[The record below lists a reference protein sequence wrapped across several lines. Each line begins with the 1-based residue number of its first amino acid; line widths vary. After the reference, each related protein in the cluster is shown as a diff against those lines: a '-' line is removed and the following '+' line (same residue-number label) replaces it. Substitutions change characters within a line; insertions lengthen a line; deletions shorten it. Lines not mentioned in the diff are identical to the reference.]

1 MSLNR
6 SNSSYKLAILA
17 LSIFLLIVLFKSYKD
32 NKSSNELQANLKQ
45 ESLLTQNQLSEII
58 EKYDSISMMYNN
70 FDDSFTNLDSN
81 SKEVK
86 IAKKEGD
93 YKNLSDLNKQIE
105 IIKDSINLLKEKLQ
119 QIEKI
124 KSLVKPEEKKAK
136 IEKNIVSNSS
146 KFDVTNLQVK
156 GVKFL
161 TDNTT
166 SNKAKAIE
174 QIRVCFTIDKND
186 AIAAGEKELF
196 VQVVNPKND
205 IVSVEGLV
213 HEKNNTILKYSKLAK
228 FDYKQQIT
236 DVCCYVDLE
245 KNKTFKGRYI
255 VNLYSGTTKISSTI
269 FNYN

>member
-6 SNSSYKLAILA
+6 SNSHKFIILA
-17 LSIFLLIVLFKSYKD
+17 LSIFLLILLFKSYKD

-58 EKYDSISMMYNN
+58 EKYDSVSMLYNN
-70 FDDSFTNLDSN
+70 FDDSFSHLSTKAAEVKNIK
-81 SKEVK
+81 KEV
-86 IAKKEGD
+86 D
-93 YKNLSDLNKQIE
+93 FKNLADLNNQIE
-105 IIKDSINLLKEKLQ
+105 NIKDSINLLKEKLQ

-124 KSLVKPEEKKAK
+124 KKQVKPEE
-136 IEKNIVSNSS
+136 IQSIIVQKSSFGNS
-146 KFDVTNLQVK
+146 KFEITNLQVK

-161 TDNTT
+161 TENNTQ
-166 SNKAKAIE
+166 SKAKAIE
-174 QIRVCFTIDKND
+174 QIRVCFTIDKNE
-186 AIAAGEKELF
+186 AISEGEKEFF
-196 VQVVNPKND
+196 VQVINPKND

-213 HEKNNTILKYSKLAK
+213 YEKNNAVLKYSKLAK

-245 KNKTFKGRYI
+245 KNKTYKGRYI